1 MVFKK
6 IDRYIG
12 WAFLS
17 RFLGAVCVLGL
28 LYVTFDLLK
37 RLEDVQQAELQ
48 QAVQTVASYYG
59 YLLPLFM
66 AQIVPGFLLVSA
78 GMVLVHMAQQREL
91 LVLKAS
97 GTSVYRTVAPI
108 FFWTLLITVGVYAFQ
123 ETLGPRFARRREMLN
138 RVLDNDVEHELL
150 VKDARRDST
159 VFVFV
164 GQYEFPT
171 QSMKRV
177 CVMELLPGNPPRPGR
192 VIQADSGSWGRDD
205 TIVLEA
211 VEVRR
216 FDESGTPVERSF
228 APTISIETGLRPFD
242 FARAAQDEGES
253 VSLSHTLPELYRL
266 MRRQPDVPH
275 FRVLFHSRLASFF
288 SPFILLLVGIPCLIG
303 FEHSVGSRFLS
314 VIISIVVAAG
324 FYALTFVF
332 TSMGETQTIP
342 AVLAAWLPPIAGGS
356 LGLWL
361 FQAMLT

>member
-12 WAFLS
+12 WSFLS

-37 RLEDVQQAELQ
+37 QLEDIQQAELQ
-48 QAVQTVASYYG
+48 QAVRTVASYYG
-59 YLLPLFM
+59 YLLPLFI

-78 GMVLVHMAQQREL
+78 GMVLVRMAHQREL
-91 LVLKAS
+91 LVLKAC
-97 GTSVYRTVAPI
+97 GTSIYRAVAPI
-108 FFWTLLITVGVYAFQ
+108 FFWTLVITIAVFAFQ
-123 ETLGPRFARRREMLN
+123 ETLGPHFARMREVLN
-138 RVLDNDVEHELL
+138 RVLNNDVEHELL
-150 VKDARRDST
+150 VRDAKYNRRI
-159 VFVFV
+159 FV
-164 GQYEFPT
+164 GRYEFPT
-171 QSMKRV
+171 HSMKRV
-177 CVMELLPGNPPRPGR
+177 CVMEFRADNPLRLKK
-192 VIQADSGSWGRDD
+192 VIQADSGAWGRDN
-205 TIVLEA
+205 TIALEA

-216 FDESGTPVERSF
+216 FDESGAPVDEKSF
-228 APTISIETGLRPFD
+228 SPTISIETALTPFD
-242 FARAAQDEGES
+242 FVRVTQKEGES
-253 VSLSHTLPELYRL
+253 LSLSYTLPELYRL

-288 SPFILLLVGIPCLIG
+288 SPFILLLVGIPFLIG
-303 FEHSVGSRFLS
+303 FEHSVGSRFVS

-332 TSMGETQTIP
+332 TSMGETQTLP
-342 AVLAAWLPPIAGGS
+342 AVLAGWLPPIAGSS